1 MKWLI
6 PTAALTLPLLMLA
19 SCQTENQPG
28 SMDPTLNGFF
38 PEDTGEIRK
47 HTQIADAMAA
57 AGARADATLSKHH
70 FDGGRLNSLGEDK
83 LALMLR
89 DDDRPEPMKVY
100 LNIDDADAVSR
111 QRQTAVIA
119 FLKDQGL
126 GDDQIKVAFGS
137 NPDNWTPVTNHLPNL
152 GKTETGEAAGGG
164 SAPKADAGTGA
175 GSPSSGGGGGSS
187 SPSGGLGGGI
197 AGTK

>member
-6 PTAALTLPLLMLA
+6 PTTLALPLLMLA

-38 PEDTGEIRK
+38 PEDSGEVRK
-47 HTQIADAMAA
+47 HNQIADAMAA
-57 AGARADATLSKHH
+57 SGARADATLSKHH

-100 LNIDDADAVSR
+100 LNLDDADAVSK
-111 QRQTAVIA
+111 QRQVAVVA

-126 GDDQIKVAFGS
+126 ADDQIKIAFGY
-137 NPDNWTPVTNHLPNL
+137 NPDSSSPASNHLPNL
-152 GKTETGEAAGGG
+152 GKVTTGEAAGAGG
-164 SAPKADAGTGA
+164 DSKADAATGA
-175 GSPSSGGGGGSS
+175 GSPSGGGGGSS
-187 SPSGGLGGGI
+187 SPSGGLGGSL